1 MAEMGWSW
9 AEYLAAPC
17 DLVDEIEA
25 RLAGRAQAEK
35 EQQRKS
41 EGGKRGGEDGG
52 R

>member
-17 DLVDEIEA
+17 DLVDEIEE
-25 RLAGRAQAEK
+25 RLAGRAKAEK

-41 EGGKRGGEDGG
+41 EAAGKRG